1 MAEVLADPALYAF
14 TGGEPP
20 DRATLADRYARQLA
34 GPAGGSGA
42 WHNWIVRAR
51 PAGSPLGYVQAT
63 VAGPGPGPGH
73 GPGAEAEVAWV
84 VGVPFQGRGYATE
97 AATEVVRWLLR
108 DGVATVVAHIHP
120 DHAASAV
127 VARRIGLTATD
138 EIEDGE
144 RVWRLSSPAV
154 APQPAAPRTPRAAR
168 AP

>member
-1 MAEVLADPALYAF
+1 MVEVLADPTLYAF

-20 DRATLADRYARQLA
+20 DCATLADRYRRQLA
-34 GPAGGSGA
+34 GPADGSDA

-51 PAGSPLGYVQAT
+51 PAGSPLGYIQAT
-63 VAGPGPGPGH
+63 VAGPGTG
-73 GPGAEAEVAWV
+73 AEVAWV

-97 AATEVVRWLLR
+97 AAKAVVRWLLR
-108 DGVATVVAHIHP
+108 DGVAPIVAHIHP
-120 DHAASAV
+120 DHAASAA

-154 APQPAAPRTPRAAR
+154 APQPAAPRTPRAPR